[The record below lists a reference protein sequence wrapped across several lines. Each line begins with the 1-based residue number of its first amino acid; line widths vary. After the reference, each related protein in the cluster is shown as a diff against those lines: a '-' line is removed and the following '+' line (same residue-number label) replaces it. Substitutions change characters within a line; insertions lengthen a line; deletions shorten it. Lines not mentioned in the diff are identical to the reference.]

1 MFLFLTVDIVSTFF
15 EIVST
20 FFEITSI
27 REGEQCVFTVKNGVA
42 TYEILNN
49 YAEPLLSVKN
59 GVIDLRK
66 TALINRK
73 RGIHVF
79 NPIVVN
85 LINARL
91 VEDAMRF

>member
-1 MFLFLTVDIVSTFF
+1 MVYASAFKVARKALYSGAKYQVNFGKYT
-15 EIVST
+15 
-20 FFEITSI
+20 TSK
-27 REGEQCVFTVKNGVA
+27 FTVKNGVT

-66 TALINRK
+66 SSLINRK

-85 LINARL
+85 LINCRL

>member
-1 MFLFLTVDIVSTFF
+1 MIYMSAFKVARKALYSGVNYQVNFGKDT
-15 EIVST
+15 
-20 FFEITSI
+20 TSK
-27 REGEQCVFTVKNGVA
+27 FTVRNGVA

-49 YAEPLLSVKN
+49 YTEPLLSVKN

-66 TALINRK
+66 ATLINRK